1 MEKKKGI
8 LIKNGTLVSKEYDS
22 SRKDVLIVG
31 DKIDGI
37 RDRIKEKTGWH
48 VIDAENKIVS
58 PGFLSIHSHNDF
70 YLPLKEHPQLLKSIL
85 FQGVTTSV
93 GGNCG
98 ISNYPIYTDHIKN
111 IESYQGFL
119 HYREADYRWTT
130 LEEYLDHISGNIV
143 VNYIPLAGHGTMRV
157 ICNGFEKELGAESA
171 ASLRKMLANCM
182 DQGCFGMSSGLMYM
196 PGTFSTTEELIDLCK
211 ILNKYKAAVY
221 TSHLRGYSDTFL
233 ESVNEA
239 IEIGR
244 ETGVRVQCSHLGPF
258 GINYGPQIDKALDL
272 LHEANRQGVEISYDS
287 LAYCGGSTTIMA
299 LIPPW
304 AYENGLE
311 LFLEN
316 IKDDGFYG
324 KVISYIESYIPKWP
338 SWEGTGWTDNFVRC
352 LGWDNLYVLG
362 AINKD
367 FIGKNFI
374 RIGKERG
381 VDKREALREVLIEE
395 KGSAVMYM
403 AGVGSCIDD
412 SDDMTY
418 FDRMIEDPLCT
429 YTIDAIFSSSG
440 QTMPYAYGT
449 FPRIINRYVK
459 NKGTITIK
467 EAVER
472 FTSKAAEIFKV
483 KDRGYLKTGAFADI
497 VIFDLE
503 NMRDYPDIF
512 AQNPGLSTGVEYLLI
527 NGKVVIENRNFNGV
541 LAGEII
547 KNS

>member
-1 MEKKKGI
+1 VEEEKGI

-22 SRKDVLIVG
+22 SRKDVLIEG
-31 DKIDGI
+31 SKIADI
-37 RDRIKEKTGWH
+37 RDRIKEKTGWY
-48 VIDAENKIVS
+48 VIDAANKIVS

-70 YLPLKEHPQLLKSIL
+70 YLPLKEHPKLLKSIL

-98 ISNYPIYTDHIKN
+98 ISNYPIYTEHLKN

-119 HYREADYRWTT
+119 NSRAAEYKWTT
-130 LEEYLDHISGNIV
+130 LEEYLDYIEGNIV
-143 VNYIPLAGHGTMRV
+143 VNYIPLVGHGTLRV
-157 ICNGFEKELGAESA
+157 ICNGFKKELRAEPA
-171 ASLRKMLANCM
+171 ASLRRMLSDSM

-196 PGTFSTTEELIDLCK
+196 PGTFSTTGELIDLCK
-211 ILNKYKAAVY
+211 ILRKYHTAVY

-258 GINYGPQIDKALDL
+258 GVKYGPQIEKALDL
-272 LHEANRQGVEISYDS
+272 LHEANRQGVAIGYDS

-311 LFLEN
+311 VFLEN

-324 KVISYIESYIPKWP
+324 KVMEYIESYIPEWP
-338 SWEGTGWTDNFVRC
+338 SWLGTGWTDNFVRC

-362 AINKD
+362 ALNKD
-367 FIGKNFI
+367 FKGKNFI
-374 RIGKERG
+374 QIGKEMGIDR
-381 VDKREALREVLIEE
+381 REALRQVLIEE
-395 KGSAVMYM
+395 NGSAIMYM

-412 SDDMTY
+412 SSDMTY
-418 FDRMIEDPLCT
+418 FDKMIENPMCT

-459 NKGTITIK
+459 SKGTITIK

-472 FTSKAAEIFKV
+472 FTSKVAAIFKIE
-483 KDRGYLKTGAFADI
+483 DRGYLKPGAFADI

-512 AQNPGLSTGVEYLLI
+512 AKNPVLSTGLEYLLI
-527 NGKVVIENRNFNGV
+527 NGKIVIEYRNLKNV
-541 LAGEII
+541 SAGEII